1 MKPRP
6 LLAPL
11 AALLLWLLSLNAAA
25 RDGKDAIKEEM
36 KRLEGVWVVVSGKE
50 GDKVLDTSR
59 VIKFIFSGDKVIV
72 EGGFFKSD
80 PVVFRLRPT
89 KNPKRID
96 VEERKPSPSLSRR
109 RSMRQRTA
117 LDVQGLPSRL
127 TKTKASG
134 DGWRWRARR
143 SSRRSIRSSSGMA
156 RTAVRSFRRLRALKS
171 VRTNMGTGS

>member
-1 MKPRP
+1 MKLMP

-50 GDKVLDTSR
+50 GDKVLDTSK

-89 KNPKRID
+89 KNPKQID
-96 VEERKPSPSLSRR
+96 VEEGKSPTKGIYDVKGDVLRLAYGIRRPAGFNAAAYISL
-109 RSMRQRTA
+109 T
-117 LDVQGLPSRL
+117 
-127 TKTKASG
+127 
-134 DGWRWRARR
+134 
-143 SSRRSIRSSSGMA
+143 
-156 RTAVRSFRRLRALKS
+156 LK
-171 VRTNMGTGS
+171 REKK